1 METLARN
8 GLKIYI
14 SLAWIPESMNPWIH
28 KSLYKKDINQL
39 HICKKF
45 HRTWRI
51 SFVVIFFSA
60 KVDWSTLVCSKLIFC
75 RISDFFHF
83 YRIKQ
88 LWNIMLL
95 FQVVERLRAFN
106 VESTFEFCSN
116 NRPSFPLTFQ
126 TFKRNVI
133 FEVFIF
139 WYHTI
144 ELTCRSVETL
154 LEH

>member
-1 METLARN
+1 MW
-8 GLKIYI
+8 KITKI
-14 SLAWIPESMNPWIH
+14 FA
-28 KSLYKKDINQL
+28 KSFTELGEFPLLLN
-39 HICKKF
+39 
-45 HRTWRI
+45 
-51 SFVVIFFSA
+51 FFSA

-75 RISDFFHF
+75 RISDLFHF

-88 LWNIMLL
+88 LWNITLL
-95 FQVVERLRAFN
+95 FQVVKRLRAFN
-106 VESTFEFCSN
+106 VESTFEFCSNGKKN

-133 FEVFIF
+133 FEVFVF

-144 ELTCRSVETL
+144 EPTGRSVETL